1 MKGLLFVL
9 KSSVGYNTDFIYHKK
24 DSWIKFLLYIQNI
37 CLNGFKV
44 IRPIIFCSQE
54 SKFSTVKK
62 TFHKKFDQ
70 ENFPKNIWSRK
81 FPLVKE
87 FFYKKKIHQ
96 EYVPEKG
103 SVKAKIL
110 DPFNTK
116 SHAKIFLAL

>member
-1 MKGLLFVL
+1 MGIILIL
-9 KSSVGYNTDFIYHKK
+9 STTKK
-24 DSWIKFLLYIQNI
+24 TAELSFCSRFKI